1 MEYDCFYS
9 GDDLGFPLEEIIN
22 REDKYKVSID
32 NEIVVSIIKKENDES
47 NILGNMILSCYI
59 YLFS

>member
-9 GDDLGFPLEEIIN
+9 GDDLGFPLEEIISRDDN
-22 REDKYKVSID
+22 YKLSID
-32 NEIVVSIIKKENDES
+32 DEIVESIIKRERG